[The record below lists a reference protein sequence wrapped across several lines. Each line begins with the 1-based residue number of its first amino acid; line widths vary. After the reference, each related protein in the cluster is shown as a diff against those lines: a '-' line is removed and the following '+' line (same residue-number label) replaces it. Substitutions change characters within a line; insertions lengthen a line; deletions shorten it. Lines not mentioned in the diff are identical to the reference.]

1 MAYKLPIYTDE
12 TFRTVKETRECDE
25 LTIPFR
31 VGEYFMDL
39 LAALDFNNDIEV
51 LLAAAKSKDQIKK
64 IIRASFGLTEDDLEF
79 VKLNDLKAV
88 AQPIV
93 KFIYDKIA
101 ELNLDGD
108 NHPNQTAPAKN

>member
-1 MAYKLPIYTDE
+1 MAYKLPIYTDD
-12 TFRTVKETRECDE
+12 TFKTVKEVRECDE

-39 LAALDFNNDIEV
+39 LAVLDFNNDIEV

-64 IIRASFGLTEDDLEF
+64 IIRASFGMTEDEFDF

-88 AQPIV
+88 AQPII
-93 KFIYDKIA
+93 KFIYDKIK

-108 NHPNQTAPAKN
+108 DDPNQTAPAI